1 MPDPTAAETPPLER
15 PRLQLSHPHSN
26 RIPLH
31 SRSPCAH
38 APTLVSSLC
47 ERQARHAAA
56 LKQNERAVRR
66 VTDGPTARSSVLTA
80 RSSTRTTQSTA
91 AAAAAAPASATTSAP
106 AAAAAAPAAAL
117 AASAPEGERAG
128 DAGNGAAAEDDAGG
142 AWAGAAHGSETI
154 NHSSLLLLTSCRRGA
169 HSRCGRR
176 RRREGRAHAVR
187 AVGVATGDA
196 GQGAA
201 LL

>member
-1 MPDPTAAETPPLER
+1 MPDPTAADTPPLER

-66 VTDGPTARSSVLTA
+66 VTDGPTAK
-80 RSSTRTTQSTA
+80 SSTLTTQSTA
-91 AAAAAAPASATTSAP
+91 AAAAAAPASAAAAVPVFAAASAP
-106 AAAAAAPAAAL
+106 AAAAAPAAAL
-117 AASAPEGERAG
+117 AASATEGERAG
-128 DAGNGAAAEDDAGG
+128 DAGNGATAEDDAGG
-142 AWAGAAHGSETI
+142 AWAGATHGSI
-154 NHSSLLLLTSCRRGA
+154 
-169 HSRCGRR
+169 
-176 RRREGRAHAVR
+176 
-187 AVGVATGDA
+187 
-196 GQGAA
+196 
-201 LL
+201 